1 MITDRVAVVS
11 SEVWRLVSSTDVVW
25 VLVPTVARSVFV
37 RVIVVN
43 GCGSWGDSTLRPS
56 VTPVGLVHLREHVF
70 PLTNLGWILHAI
82 GLLNEEHTSVVLRSL
97 DNFRP
102 SSPILIVGV
111 EVLVRL
117 WTLWTIL
124 ITVLASLLL
133 RDLLILWL
141 WSSICRPEPTE
152 TWTIHL
158 FLQQVT
164 RVGIMNVALK
174 SLNQWL
180 LILLSFCTLN

>member
-1 MITDRVAVVS
+1 MITDGVAVVS
-11 SEVWRLVSSTDVVW
+11 CEIWWLVSSTDIVW
-25 VLVPTVARSVFV
+25 VFVPTVPGSVFV
-37 RVIVVN
+37 WVVVIN
-43 GCGSWGDSTLRPS
+43 SCGSWSDSTLRPS
-56 VTPVGLVHLREHVF
+56 VTPVGLVHLWDHVF
-70 PLTNLGWILHAI
+70 ALANLGWILHTI
-82 GLLNEEHTSVVLRSL
+82 SLLNEEHTSVILGRL
-97 DNFRP
+97 NNFRP
-102 SSPILIVGV
+102 SSSILIVGI

-158 FLQQVT
+158 FL
-164 RVGIMNVALK
+164 
-174 SLNQWL
+174 
-180 LILLSFCTLN
+180 